1 MTRMPNRRALHR
13 WGVALAL
20 TGLVGGSVPALAA
33 PRPVSEIVMDAR
45 DGSVLYAENA
55 GIVRRPASLTKM
67 MTLLLTFDAIDD
79 GKLDPS
85 GSILISRYAASQ

>member
-13 WGVALAL
+13 CGVALAL

-45 DGSVLYAENA
+45 DGS
-55 GIVRRPASLTKM
+55 
-67 MTLLLTFDAIDD
+67 
-79 GKLDPS
+79 
-85 GSILISRYAASQ
+85 IL

>member
-45 DGSVLYAENA
+45 DGSVLLPLFAQMSFDQLDTVVEALANA
-55 GIVRRPASLTKM
+55 L
-67 MTLLLTFDAIDD
+67 
-79 GKLDPS
+79 
-85 GSILISRYAASQ
+85 AAQKVQARALA